1 MKHNT
6 PVENLDNISANEYFV
21 LFNTIKKYAL
31 VKSKDAGR
39 LGALLQNLE
48 ERRTNKWKKHNV
60 ESEGP
65 KKLKDLKYDEEAS
78 TEQKQKVDL
87 AQLDDRM
94 SKLLKK
100 WVENEKKIALEEI
113 DSLGKKYSNKEEILS
128 AYLKEFS
135 NDKKDAL
142 PHRLELFNI
151 MFEKYLNVKIFKDAW
166 QGAISNVAL
175 LASEYPFSAAAVAKI
190 LIYIVN
196 EKKGGKF

>member
-1 MKHNT
+1 
-6 PVENLDNISANEYFV
+6 
-21 LFNTIKKYAL
+21 
-31 VKSKDAGR
+31 
-39 LGALLQNLE
+39 
-48 ERRTNKWKKHNV
+48 
-60 ESEGP
+60 
-65 KKLKDLKYDEEAS
+65 
-78 TEQKQKVDL
+78 
-87 AQLDDRM
+87 M

-100 WVENEKKIALEEI
+100 WVENEKKIALDEI

-142 PHRLELFNI
+142 QNRIQLFNVI
-151 MFEKYLNVKIFKDAW
+151 FEKYLNVKIFKDAW
-166 QGAISNVAL
+166 KGAISNVAL